1 MSDNKDNKDKTD
13 LKEIGALW
21 RRKGSKGDFYSGKIT
36 LSDGKTVEI
45 LCFKNSFKEAG
56 DKKPDLRIYESAPR

>member
-13 LKEIGALW
+13 LKEIG
-21 RRKGSKGDFYSGKIT
+21 GNKGDFYSGKIT